1 MKKLSSSLIA
11 LMFIVNICAQTI
23 SPDNQKLIES
33 FVRSNIDVQLADVDQ
48 ITVSK
53 VFSGT
58 FYKINIGFNEPG
70 SGVTSCGSDN
80 YINVNGSEV
89 NMIEP
94 VHMDIDCPVLM
105 SLIRKD
111 FFLKDENAAKLFEA
125 ALNVLY
131 PFEEAE
137 IQNVKHLKRDSQWI
151 FLRGKF
157 FDDFTA
163 LIVTTGPDGAVTK
176 IELELSFALN

>member
-1 MKKLSSSLIA
+1 MKKIGSSLIA
-11 LMFIVNICAQTI
+11 LLFLVNISAQTPG
-23 SPDNQKLIES
+23 PDNQKLIES
-33 FVRSNIDVQLADVDQ
+33 FVKSNIDIQLADVDQ
-48 ITVSK
+48 LAVSK

-58 FYKINIGFNEPG
+58 FFKINIGFIEPG
-70 SGVTSCGSDN
+70 SGVNTCGSDN

-94 VHMDIDCPVLM
+94 VHMDLECPVLM
-105 SLIRKD
+105 SLIRND
-111 FFLKDENAAKLFEA
+111 FFLKDENAAKLFES

-131 PFEEAE
+131 PVEEAE
-137 IQNVKHLKRDSQWI
+137 IQNVTHFLRDAQWI

-163 LIVTTGPDGAVTK
+163 FIVTAGPDGDVTK
-176 IELELSFALN
+176 IELELAFAVN